1 MTTDYRSS
9 IPSSFRATRNRE
21 VPTLEEVRRSIGVY
35 NLTATVE
42 EDKETL
48 SIFKHVPG
56 LIAFICTLKKGNDV
70 IGIGRGTATLNRM
83 SKYVDRAVCYA
94 FNASLIDAMVRS
106 TKTLDAI
113 YLNSTPQRETY
124 SLKRDTTPDEEEPD
138 LEGRDRPAFFT
149 NDDTLKYATDKQKNF
164 LTKLISKNCKG
175 PTKDEYLSQLNSPH
189 LSKFNC
195 SELINS
201 LLVKK

>member
-1 MTTDYRSS
+1 MTTDYKSS
-9 IPSSFRATRNRE
+9 IPSSFRATRNGE
-21 VPTLEEVRRSIGVY
+21 VPTLEEVRRSIGIY

-56 LIAFICTLKKGNDV
+56 LIAFICTLKKGDNV

-124 SLKRDTTPDEEEPD
+124 TPKIDVTPDEEEQD
-138 LEGRDRPAFFT
+138 LEGRDRQAYFT
-149 NDDTLKYATDKQKNF
+149 NEDNLKYASDKQRNF
-164 LTKLISKNCKG
+164 LKKLVSKCKDSNKKEYEEKLQS
-175 PTKDEYLSQLNSPH
+175 PYLSSFEASTIIKN
-189 LSKFNC
+189 
-195 SELINS
+195 
-201 LLVKK
+201 LLTK

>member
-1 MTTDYRSS
+1 MTTDYRNSV
-9 IPSSFRATRNRE
+9 PSSFRVTRNE
-21 VPTLEEVRRSIGVY
+21 KVPTLEEVTRSIGVY

-42 EDKETL
+42 EDTETL
-48 SIFKHVPG
+48 ATFKHVPG

-113 YLNSTPQRETY
+113 YLNSTSQRETY
-124 SLKRDTTPDEEEPD
+124 SSVEDNQSEESV
-138 LEGRDRPAFFT
+138 LEKEDSP
-149 NDDTLKYATDKQKNF
+149 KYASEKQRNF
-164 LTKLISKNCKG
+164 LKKLISSKCKDQ
-175 PTKDEYLSQLNSPH
+175 TKREYEHKLESPYLSSFEC
-189 LSKFNC
+189 SK
-195 SELINS
+195 LINN
-201 LLVKK
+201 LLTK

>member
-1 MTTDYRSS
+1 MNTNYKNG
-9 IPSSFRATRNRE
+9 IPSPFQSPQHSRGPAT
-21 VPTLEEVRRSIGVY
+21 EEITRSIGTY
-35 NLTATVE
+35 TLTATVA
-42 EDKETL
+42 EDTETL

-113 YLNSTPQRETY
+113 YLNSTSQRETY
-124 SLKRDTTPDEEEPD
+124 SSVKAAEEEPD
-138 LEGRDRPAFFT
+138 LEGRDRPTYFN
-149 NDDTLKYATDKQKNF
+149 NDDSLKYASEKQKNF
-164 LTKLISKNCKG
+164 LKKLIFSKCKDQ
-175 PTKDEYLSQLNSPH
+175 TKKEYEDKLQSPYLSS
-189 LSKFNC
+189 FEC
-195 SELINS
+195 SSLIKN
-201 LLVKK
+201 LLTK

>member
-1 MTTDYRSS
+1 MTTDYRNSV
-9 IPSSFRATRNRE
+9 PSSFRATRNDKI
-21 VPTLEEVRRSIGVY
+21 PTLEEVTRSIGVY

-42 EDKETL
+42 EDIETL
-48 SIFKHVPG
+48 ATFKHVPG

-113 YLNSTPQRETY
+113 YLNSTSKTETY
-124 SLKRDTTPDEEEPD
+124 SSNKNISLEEPE
-138 LEGRDRPAFFT
+138 LEVENNQTYFNKEDSH
-149 NDDTLKYATDKQKNF
+149 KYASQKQRNF
-164 LTKLISKNCKG
+164 LQKLVSKCDSSRKREYENKLQS
-175 PTKDEYLSQLNSPH
+175 PYLSSFECSSLIKNLLN
-189 LSKFNC
+189 K
-195 SELINS
+195 
-201 LLVKK
+201 

>member
-1 MTTDYRSS
+1 MTTDYRNSV
-9 IPSSFRATRNRE
+9 PSSFRATRSE
-21 VPTLEEVRRSIGVY
+21 QVPTLEEVTRSIGVY

-42 EDKETL
+42 EDTETL
-48 SIFKHVPG
+48 STFRHVPG

-113 YLNSTPQRETY
+113 YLNSTSQRETY
-124 SLKRDTTPDEEEPD
+124 SSNQNTQSEEPV
-138 LEGRDRPAFFT
+138 LEKENSP
-149 NDDTLKYATDKQKNF
+149 KYASEKQRNF
-164 LTKLISKNCKG
+164 LKKLVSTKCKDQ
-175 PTKDEYLSQLNSPH
+175 TKMDYEHKLESPYLSS
-189 LSKFNC
+189 FEC
-195 SELINS
+195 SALIKN
-201 LLVKK
+201 LLTK

>member
-1 MTTDYRSS
+1 MNTDYRNSV
-9 IPSSFRATRNRE
+9 PSPFRATRNE
-21 VPTLEEVRRSIGVY
+21 KVPVLEEVTRSIGTY
-35 NLTATVE
+35 NLTATVAVDTE
-42 EDKETL
+42 AL

-113 YLNSTPQRETY
+113 YLKSMTQDEAVAATREPIPNTPTFSTDET
-124 SLKRDTTPDEEEPD
+124 E
-138 LEGRDRPAFFT
+138 
-149 NDDTLKYATDKQKNF
+149 KYATDKQKVF
-164 LTKLISKNCKG
+164 LTRLINKNCKG
-175 PTKDEYLSQLNSPH
+175 STKEEYLSQLNSPY

-195 SELINS
+195 SEMINS
-201 LLVKK
+201 LITK